1 MRSKTVLIIAI
12 LVAMGFCFPVA
23 GTAQTKLVT
32 LASGSPGG
40 VYYPLGGGMAVI
52 IQKTVKGLRCA
63 AESTGASV
71 ENVRLVDSHESDMAM
86 VMGSSAYSGREG
98 REPFKKKH
106 DIVAMFQ
113 MYPAPTHIVTTKK
126 TGIKKF
132 EDLKGKKV
140 SIDRPGSGGALMAR
154 VILDVAGFNLEKDI
168 NLAGLSVSESVTAM
182 KDGLVDAL
190 FLNFAYPASAIMDLI
205 STRDIE
211 LIPLS
216 EGLIK
221 KIIEK
226 HPYYVKTTIP
236 KNAYQGMTADIMCLG
251 DSNLMVVHKDMDA
264 DLVYKIVKALFEN
277 INQGDYALINIHP
290 IAAQFTP
297 SNAVN
302 SPIPLHPGAI
312 KYFKERGVIK

>member
-1 MRSKTVLIIAI
+1 MRSKTVWIIAMM
-12 LVAMGFCFPVA
+12 VAVGFCFPGV
-23 GTAQTKLVT
+23 GTAQTKLLT

-71 ENVRLVDSHESDMAM
+71 ENVRLISSHESDLAM
-86 VMGSSAYSGREG
+86 VMGSSAFAGREG
-98 REPFKKKH
+98 QDPFKKKH
-106 DIVAMFQ
+106 NILTMFQ
-113 MYPAPTHIVTTKK
+113 MYSAPTHIVVLKNS
-126 TGIKKF
+126 GIKKL

-154 VILDVAGFNLEKDI
+154 VILEAAGFNLEKDV
-168 NLAGLSVSESVTAM
+168 NLAGMSVSESVAAM
-182 KDGLVDAL
+182 KDGIVDSI

-216 EGLIK
+216 EGVMDKAIA
-221 KIIEK
+221 K
-226 HPYYVKTTIP
+226 HPYFVKSIIP
-236 KNAYQGMTADIMCLG
+236 KNSYKGITSDIACLG
-251 DSNLMVVHKDMDA
+251 DSNLMIVHRDMNA
-264 DLVYKIVKALFEN
+264 DLVYKVVKAIFEN

-297 SNAVN
+297 NNAVN

-312 KYFKERGVIK
+312 KYFKERGAIK